1 MSLTMSLMLPLA
13 AMTMADDRLV
23 SAADGGSARFADV
36 LVTAYVCEHLG
47 FGVNYEG
54 LANWG
59 ETIGERMA
67 ADAAIPSE
75 QALARI
81 RDDVVSARERFNA
94 IHGPAVWASA
104 MTLTGI
110 DAGSDAQYRFQKS
123 FTGRCNDLVAA
134 ADTGAFFAA
143 PEGRLSGAGLSRKT
157 RAMFLSAR
165 GGA

>member
-1 MSLTMSLMLPLA
+1 MAQTMSLMLPLA
-13 AMTMADDRLV
+13 AMTMAGERPV
-23 SAADGGSARFADV
+23 SAADSGSARFADV

-54 LANWG
+54 LAGWG

-67 ADAAIPSE
+67 AEAAIPSDR
-75 QALARI
+75 ALARI
-81 RDDVVSARERFNA
+81 RADVVTARERFNA
-94 IHGPAVWASA
+94 VHGPAVWASA
-104 MTLTGI
+104 ITLTGV

-134 ADTGAFFAA
+134 ADTGAFFTA
-143 PEGRLSGAGLSRKT
+143 PEDRLSGADFSRKT